1 MKKLLWAFLGII
13 IVLPIAAGI
22 GGIKIFQ
29 FKAMGAAS
37 ANQAMPPETVNTAD
51 VREEQWQPRVAS
63 VGSVMAVQGT
73 DISTEADGVVREIK
87 FEAGSAV
94 NAGDML
100 VQLDVD
106 IENAQLQAA
115 EAAAELSRV
124 SYNRA
129 KELVESKSIA
139 QAEFDSAA
147 VSLKQAAAAI
157 ANIQAMIAK
166 KAVRAPFAGKLGIRR
181 ISVGQYL
188 EKGSPVVSLQALDP
202 IYVEF
207 SLPQQRMGDLAE
219 GLKVAVSLDAYPGQ
233 QFEGKITAVN
243 PNIDPATRNVRVQ
256 ATLANGD
263 GRLRPGMFVSV
274 DMILSTSEKVLFIP
288 ETAVLHAPYGDSI
301 FIIEEGKPSSEGTT
315 APLSV
320 RQQFVRLGAR
330 QGDYVV
336 ATEGVKL
343 GEKVVSTGVFK
354 LRPGMA
360 VVIDNTLAP
369 EFKFAPKPKNT

>member
-1 MKKLLWAFLGII
+1 
-13 IVLPIAAGI
+13 
-22 GGIKIFQ
+22 
-29 FKAMGAAS
+29 MG
-37 ANQAMPPETVNTAD
+37 
-51 VREEQWQPRVAS
+51 
-63 VGSVMAVQGT
+63 
-73 DISTEADGVVREIK
+73 
-87 FEAGSAV
+87 
-94 NAGDML
+94 
-100 VQLDVD
+100 
-106 IENAQLQAA
+106 
-115 EAAAELSRV
+115 ELS
-124 SYNRA
+124 
-129 KELVESKSIA
+129 
-139 QAEFDSAA
+139 
-147 VSLKQAAAAI
+147 
-157 ANIQAMIAK
+157 
-166 KAVRAPFAGKLGIRR
+166 
-181 ISVGQYL
+181 
-188 EKGSPVVSLQALDP
+188 
-202 IYVEF
+202 
-207 SLPQQRMGDLAE
+207 E

-233 QFEGKITAVN
+233 QFEGKVTAVN

-288 ETAVLHAPYGDSI
+288 ETAVLHAPYGDSV
-301 FIIEEGKPSSEGTT
+301 FVIEQGKAASAGTT

-360 VVIDNTLAP
+360 VVVDNALAP